1 MSLFSKHSDDLDR
14 AVEDVRSDTPD
25 PAVVEAAAARVW
37 ERLSQ
42 DGAAHHVET
51 VAPAPHTF
59 TGPVKGC
66 EDFQSLI
73 PAYLAGSLPPAR
85 ALLVEDH
92 TRSCIACRRA
102 LRDARKGEAPATAA
116 VAPAAKMSPGIRR
129 GLLTSLAAVLLFGL
143 GLGMVYL
150 FQQMPWSGA
159 PQARVESI
167 EGSLYSVAGADIRPV
182 VAGERFGAGVEV
194 RTAKGSHAFVRLGDG
209 SLVEMNERS
218 GLSYAARR
226 SGTTLQLGQ
235 GRILV
240 QAAKQH
246 GTHLYVST
254 ADCLV
259 SVTGTIFAV
268 NSGTK
273 GSRVSV
279 VEGEVRVKQANSDSI
294 LHPGDQVATHA
305 SMTAIPVRQDIA
317 WSKDAAQYDALL
329 TKLTQLGKDLDAA
342 VARPGLRTS
351 TRLLDLAPQ
360 ETLVYIGLPNLAQNL
375 AQTQA
380 KLEERL
386 ATDSTL
392 QQWWGQAFAASSD
405 SQRFH
410 DVIAK
415 IGDLGSNLGD
425 EVSVAV
431 TANGPIVLA
440 EVTNPSA
447 FSAALAQE
455 VAEENTKAGK
465 TVLQIVDSPN
475 GTPSSTDTHTLLL
488 WVQGNFFVATPSAAL
503 LAEMGTIVAQPAA
516 NPFLQAGFH
525 NRVAESYQEGAGWL
539 FAGDFQKLLAAHPP
553 SAGSHAE
560 ALGILD
566 FQDVVINRREGSG
579 HTATVAAV
587 NFIRP
592 RRGIPSWLAAPAP
605 MRSLDFISSDA
616 NAAAVAVVKN
626 PTDLLNDLLTA
637 VPDLAAHLDQLQA
650 EDGINLR
657 DLAAPL
663 GGEIAFAL
671 DGPLL
676 PKPSWKL
683 VVEVYNPQS
692 LESSLEQLTASLN
705 TQLQAKGKP
714 GITLTH
720 QTTGGQTYYT
730 IAGTAA
736 TAPAASA
743 ASAFEIDYLFVD
755 GYLVMTPSR
764 ALLESTLAQRAAGT
778 TLASSAKFRSLL
790 PADQQ
795 VNFSA
800 LVYQNLP
807 AAIGSMAG
815 AFDKVQQGAAG
826 VAPHPGHPSIARMLA
841 GAGPSLTYAYAQED
855 RILFASNSENGPLG
869 LNLGTLASLRGLIGM
884 ASGHHGAA
892 AGEVH

>member
-1 MSLFSKHSDDLDR
+1 MSLFAKNSDDLDR

-25 PAVVEAAAARVW
+25 PAVIEAAAARVW

-42 DGAAHHVET
+42 DGATHHVET
-51 VAPAPHTF
+51 AAPAPHTF

-102 LRDARKGEAPATAA
+102 LRDARKGEAPATTA
-116 VAPAAKMSPGIRR
+116 VPPQAHRMSPGLRR
-129 GLLTSLAAVLLFGL
+129 GLLTSLAAVLVFGL

-167 EGSLYSVAGADIRPV
+167 EGSLYSVSGADIRPV
-182 VAGERFGAGVEV
+182 VAGERFGAGVQV

-226 SGTTLQLGQ
+226 SGTTIQLGQ

-342 VARPGLRTS
+342 VARPGIRTS

-360 ETLVYIGLPNLAQNL
+360 ETLVYVGLPNLAQNL
-375 AQTQA
+375 AQTQQN
-380 KLEERL
+380 LEERL

-392 QQWWGQAFAASSD
+392 QQWWGQAFSTSSD

-431 TANGPIVLA
+431 TANGPVVLA
-440 EVTNPSA
+440 QVTNPSA

-475 GTPSSTDTHTLLL
+475 VTPNPADTHTLLL
-488 WVQGNFFVATPSAAL
+488 WVQGDLFVATPSAAL

-553 SAGSHAE
+553 SADSHAE

-566 FQDVVINRREGSG
+566 FQDVVLNRREGSG

-587 NFIRP
+587 TFTRP

-650 EDGINLR
+650 EHGINLR

-730 IAGTAA
+730 IASA
-736 TAPAASA
+736 TQT
-743 ASAFEIDYLFVD
+743 FEIDYLFVD

-764 ALLESTLAQRAAGT
+764 ALLESTLAQRAAGA

-790 PADQQ
+790 PSDQQ

-815 AFDKVQQGAAG
+815 ALDKVQQGTAA
-826 VAPHPGHPSIARMLA
+826 ATPHPGRPSIARMLA

-884 ASGHHGAA
+884 VSAHHGAA
-892 AGEVH
+892 AEEAH